1 MECKIYFASAQ
12 VSQNKFGTK
21 SFAILTIQPPKGKL
35 MFQVRLFL
43 MVSAGRL
50 QWCTENLLNAKSFRN
65 EIAQTA
71 RLMFP
76 KNAECGIAFWPL
88 DEASQNQ
95 PNEQVACAFLLNRP
109 DPIQPSR
116 NALYQYVL
124 IISAQDYRANRLN
137 PFALLRSLLTPEV
150 LDSAFPHNAPPEKVW
165 QAYENNERITV
176 IDKRYGECEPPVMP
190 SQSQEDILK
199 SFSTNLEEVQ
209 TYLAACLA
217 QPDQVPPLCFSV
229 ENALDSVEAF
239 LHHPLA
245 EQLENL
251 YLCLPS
257 HLWTKLCWAVCQ
269 EGPDLNTA
277 LKSQMPLPPKSPLPP
292 LFQDE
297 RQEASPQLGTTIIYG
312 EDTDENHLNPQTSS
326 TSDYHSTHFS
336 PVIVSASLLIV
347 ITVLLAFYAGTF
359 WGGNEQQVLSQ
370 VKRGFLSTF
379 TPPDFSVIENEIV
392 PEKLGQRL
400 GKVLTNQLEQQ
411 MPLSMTAASE
421 REQVHAFNTA
431 FFEAYQTEK
440 YDYTKAL
447 SAITIKQL
455 AQNMGKLFHEKDIE
469 RSKLKRKIEIKK
481 LELSQLETDLGEQT
495 AKIEILHEQK
505 KQHWAKVAQLET
517 DLDDKSGEI
526 EGLKKKIQKEQETIA
541 QLEKTVTEETQESE
555 ASLNQYETGYSEGQ
569 KNCYIYQE
577 RSWSLGCGH
586 YIQGCKKVCK

>member
-1 MECKIYFASAQ
+1 MYFIQSG
-12 VSQNKFGTK
+12 N
-21 SFAILTIQPPKGKL
+21 AIKDFNDSTPKGKL

-71 RLMFP
+71 RMMFP
-76 KNAECGIAFWPL
+76 KNAECGVAFWPL
-88 DEASQNQ
+88 GEASQNQ
-95 PNEQVACAFLLNRP
+95 PDEQVACAFLLNLP

-137 PFALLRSLLTPEV
+137 PFTLLRTLLTPEIV
-150 LDSAFPHNAPPEKVW
+150 DSAFPHNATPEKVW

-176 IDKRYGECEPPVMP
+176 IDNHYGECEPPVMP
-190 SQSQEDILK
+190 TQSQEDILK
-199 SFSTNLEEVQ
+199 SFSSNLEEVE

-217 QPDQVPPLCFSV
+217 HPDLVPPLCFSV
-229 ENALDSVEAF
+229 ENSLDTVEAF
-239 LHHPLA
+239 LHHPIA

-257 HLWTKLCWAVCQ
+257 HLWTRLCWAVCQ
-269 EGPDLNTA
+269 DSPDLNMA
-277 LKSQMPLPPKSPLPP
+277 LKSQIPLSPKSALPP
-292 LFQDE
+292 LFQKE

-312 EDTDENHLNPQTSS
+312 EETDENHHTPQASS
-326 TSDYHSTHFS
+326 SSDDHSSSFR
-336 PVIVSASLLIV
+336 PVIVSALLIV
-347 ITVLLAFYAGTF
+347 ITALLAFYAGTF
-359 WGGNEQQVLSQ
+359 FGGNEQQVLSQ
-370 VKRGFLSTF
+370 VKNGFLSTV
-379 TPPDFSVIENEIV
+379 TPPDFSVIENETV
-392 PEKLGQRL
+392 PEALGQKL
-400 GKVLTNQLEQQ
+400 GKVVKNQVDK
-411 MPLSMTAASE
+411 PLSMKAASE
-421 REQVHAFNTA
+421 KEQLQAFKAA

-447 SAITIKQL
+447 SATTVEQL
-455 AQNMGKLFHEKDIE
+455 AQNMGQLFHEKDIE
-469 RSKLKRKIEIKK
+469 RSKLKRKMEAKK

-526 EGLKKKIQKEQETIA
+526 DGLKKKIEKEQHTIA
-541 QLEKTVTEETQESE
+541 QLEKTLTEENQESE

-569 KNCYIYQE
+569 KNCYVYQE
-577 RSWSLGCGH
+577 RSWSLGCGN